1 MTIVKLFLV
10 AVISYLLGSL
20 NFGVILSR
28 KLKKE
33 DVRDRGS
40 GPSGLSC
47 AEYLNRAGINVTV
60 YESAEHVGGFM
71 RYGIPD
77 FRLPKS
83 VIERR
88 VSLMTL

>member
-1 MTIVKLFLV
+1 MTIVKLLLV

-40 GPSGLSC
+40 ALQ
-47 AEYLNRAGINVTV
+47 I
-60 YESAEHVGGFM
+60 
-71 RYGIPD
+71 
-77 FRLPKS
+77 
-83 VIERR
+83 
-88 VSLMTL
+88 